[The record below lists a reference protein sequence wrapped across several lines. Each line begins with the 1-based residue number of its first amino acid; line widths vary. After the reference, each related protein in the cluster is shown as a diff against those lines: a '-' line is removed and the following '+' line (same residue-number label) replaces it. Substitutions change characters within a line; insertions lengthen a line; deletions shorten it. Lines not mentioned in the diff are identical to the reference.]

1 MSTAPSNGKT
11 SQAIAT
17 KGRVDPGSIDKPG
30 SLDKPGTKP
39 AAKAKPKMSAE
50 QQKHYVVVGIA
61 IAVVLGVGA
70 SMFFYFHKPATGGEP
85 RLNQPVEQVLQFIG
99 SNEFDKLDFDRKKR
113 WMSEVAGK
121 KTEILEMEKSGK
133 LNRKQLEDV
142 LAIVWLGK
150 QFKHSEKYNSLGDLD
165 RKDMLDDILDHDVIE
180 KQNKKKGDPEPDK
193 KRVRELEETFPGY
206 ERNQISGFRQA
217 LKDREKERKN
227 EDHKIKKGTPPA
239 RGSVTRPTSRP
250 GERPAS
256 VTPGARP
263 ATPK

>member
-11 SQAIAT
+11 AQTIAT

-30 SLDKPGTKP
+30 SLDKPGSNP

-50 QQKHYVVVGIA
+50 QQKHYVVMGIA

-70 SMFFYFHKPATGGEP
+70 SMFFYFHKPATGGEA
-85 RLNQPVEQVLQFIG
+85 RLNDPPEKIIQFI
-99 SNEFDKLDFDRKKR
+99 STNEFDKLDFDRKKL
-113 WMSEVAGK
+113 WMMQLAGK
-121 KTEILEMEKSGK
+121 KREVLEMEQSGK
-133 LNRKQLEDV
+133 LSRKQLEDV

-165 RKDMLDDILDHDVIE
+165 RKDMLDGILDDNE
-180 KQNKKKGDPEPDK
+180 KDKLTKKKGDPEPDK
-193 KRVRELEETFPGY
+193 KRVKELEETFPGY
-206 ERNQISGFRQA
+206 ERNQITGFRQA

-227 EDHKIKKGTPPA
+227 EAHKIRKGTPPA
-239 RGSVTRPTSRP
+239 RGATRPTSRP
-250 GERPAS
+250 GERPDTAA
-256 VTPGARP
+256 PAAHP